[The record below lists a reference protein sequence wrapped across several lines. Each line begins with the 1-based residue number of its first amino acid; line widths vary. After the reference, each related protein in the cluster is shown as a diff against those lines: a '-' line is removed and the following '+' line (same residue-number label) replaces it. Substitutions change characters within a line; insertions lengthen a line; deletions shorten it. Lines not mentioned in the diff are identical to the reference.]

1 MLWGLL
7 SVIRG
12 AVYLARTP
20 ATWPRALVPVLVF
33 FLLFAGGLALS
44 LGLLRPGVLSWLGA
58 NAETPLSG
66 WRSFGNEALAWLAT
80 LVAGAASAIIAL
92 LLAPPLASP
101 ALEGIVALRERS
113 LDVPERGPS
122 SFWQELLCG
131 LRAQLFGALVLG
143 PVLLLTWIGGLL
155 APAAA
160 PVLVPLSLLGAAFG
174 VAWGL
179 LDYPLTLRG
188 VGARER
194 FRFLRR
200 HARVC
205 LGFGAGFALVFWV
218 PCLSLL
224 LLPVGVV
231 GATEVVWHLAALDP
245 EAPRSLR
252 RAASGA
258 PGARGILGAS
268 ATGTTSVR

>member
-12 AVYLARTP
+12 AAYLVRTP
-20 ATWPRALVPVLVF
+20 ATWPRAAVPVLVF
-33 FLLFAGGLALS
+33 FVLFVGGLALS
-44 LGLLRPGVLSWLGA
+44 IGLLRPGVLAWLGA
-58 NAETPLSG
+58 STDAPLSD
-66 WRSFGNEALAWLAT
+66 WRTLGSEALAWLAT
-80 LVAGAASAIIAL
+80 LAAGALGAIVAL
-92 LLAPPLASP
+92 LLAPPLSAP

-113 LDVPERGPS
+113 LNVPERGPS

-131 LRAQLFGALVLG
+131 LRAQLFGGLVLG
-143 PVLLLTWIGGLL
+143 PLLLLTWLGGLVV
-155 APAAA
+155 PAAA
-160 PVLVPLSLLGAAFG
+160 PVLVPLSLLGTAFG

-194 FRFLRR
+194 FLFLRR

-224 LLPVGVV
+224 LLPVGVI

-245 EAPRSLR
+245 EAPPNLR
-252 RAASGA
+252 GNSAASSAGSDD
-258 PGARGILGAS
+258 AS
-268 ATGTTSVR
+268 TNRAEMS